1 MAYDCEILGPRF
13 DSLFINACEKA
24 QHLYSYVLFNPN
36 QKRVLMMGI
45 S

>member
-1 MAYDCEILGPRF
+1 MAYDYEILGPRF